1 MKKIFIY
8 VMSLFALSLLNFN
21 VANSASY
28 SGPDLSGQ
36 KVKIFGPWLAPE
48 DESFRD
54 VLSIFE
60 KATGASVE
68 YGGSDEF
75 EQIIN
80 IDCKAGNP
88 ADVAVFPQPGLA
100 ANAAAMGGLVPLGD
114 DIKQMVLNYLYA

>member
-1 MKKIFIY
+1 MKKILIYFI
-8 VMSLFALSLLNFN
+8 ALLAISILPLK
-21 VANSASY
+21 SAFSGGHY

-36 KVKIFGPWLAPE
+36 KVVIFGPWMAPE

-54 VLSIFE
+54 VVSIFE
-60 KATGASVE
+60 KATGATVE

-88 ADVAVFPQPGLA
+88 ADADPCITSDARAARRMGSIQEFPETFP
-100 ANAAAMGGLVPLGD
+100 
-114 DIKQMVLNYLYA
+114 

>member
-1 MKKIFIY
+1 MCIRDRAFSGGHY
-8 VMSLFALSLLNFN
+8 T
-21 VANSASY
+21 
-28 SGPDLSGQ
+28 GPDLSGQ
-36 KVKIFGPWLAPE
+36 KVVIFGPWMAPE

-88 ADVAVFPQPGLA
+88 ADVAVS
-100 ANAAAMGGLVPLGD
+100 
-114 DIKQMVLNYLYA
+114 LNLDWLQILLQLDV